1 MATQMKMTKKTG
13 NCESFSEDYIRI
25 KAQAETEWPLWKID
39 AYNNYASPK
48 VHKLKPKRK

>member
-1 MATQMKMTKKTG
+1 MKMMKKTG
-13 NCESFSEDYIRI
+13 NCEQFSESYIRI